1 MKPPARE
8 HRSSAGRA
16 RRLAVVGA
24 VWGTLL
30 LGVGQLLLWIRVF
43 LDHPLDQDFTLWY
56 AAARIGL
63 DDGWAHL
70 YDLDRQQLLI
80 RQLQH
85 IQVISP
91 LSVYISPPPLAW
103 LAVPFTLLPPV
114 PAYLLWT
121 GLSIAALWA
130 GWRLSAPAV
139 ERRWL
144 YALPLMAW
152 FPVFAGLV
160 LGQPVAFVIFAI
172 ALAVWL
178 AGRGR
183 AFAGGLVLSVALL
196 KPQLAL
202 LVGPALLVGGEL
214 GLGLGWLTGSAIL
227 VALSIGLVGI
237 PGLERGLE
245 LVRGVQVYPYNSY
258 LTLGYLVDPLV
269 RSGYLSPT
277 TRLAGLNPLTLGL
290 QAAVALATLAI
301 AYHHRG
307 HGPRALVPIG
317 LIGSILVAPHLHQ
330 DDLAVLVLAAWL
342 LAGSNQG
349 RLLRLWPLVVL
360 AAGEAPQLITPVP
373 LLLSLLVWL
382 LLLWKP
388 AEPSRREPSAL
399 PSLLPPVEEPAA
411 RPGHSALAGDEVHSG
426 RRTSRRRGA
435 VGHNRKTKLPSR
447 AGLGAYS
454 SSIWLNIRLSWMS
467 YRTSIASGTVA
478 TLRAP
483 RISAARV
490 STMSSSTATWSRSGI
505 LAWSARFNISSS
517 LSSWSM

>member
-1 MKPPARE
+1 
-8 HRSSAGRA
+8 
-16 RRLAVVGA
+16 LAVVGA
-24 VWGTLL
+24 VWGSLL
-30 LGVGQLLLWIRVF
+30 LGVGQLVLWIRIF
-43 LDHPLDQDFTLWY
+43 LAHPLDQDFTLWY

-63 DDGWAHL
+63 SDGWTHL
-70 YDLDRQQLLI
+70 YDIDRQQQLI

-114 PAYLLWT
+114 PAYLAWT
-121 GLSIAALWA
+121 GLSMAALWA
-130 GWRLSAPAV
+130 AWRLSAPAG

-144 YALPLMAW
+144 YALPLVAW
-152 FPVFAGLV
+152 FPVFTGLV

-172 ALAVWL
+172 AVAVWL
-178 AGRGR
+178 AGRGKG
-183 AFAGGLVLSVALL
+183 FAGGLVLSLALL

-227 VALSIGLVGI
+227 VALSVVVVGI

-245 LVRGVQVYPYNSY
+245 LVRSVQVFPYNSY

-277 TRLAGLNPLTLGL
+277 TRLAGINPLTLGL

-301 AYHHRG
+301 AYRHRG
-307 HGPRALVPIG
+307 RGPRELVPIG

-330 DDLAVLVLAAWL
+330 DDLAVLVVAAWL
-342 LAGSNQG
+342 LAGLGRG
-349 RLLRLWPLVVL
+349 RLLRFWPLVVL

-382 LLLWKP
+382 LLLWNP
-388 AEPSRREPSAL
+388 TERGREDSAAPSSPPSPSARNQ
-399 PSLLPPVEEPAA
+399 PMTVKATW
-411 RPGHSALAGDEVHSG
+411 HSG
-426 RRTSRRRGA
+426 GWLIRR
-435 VGHNRKTKLPSR
+435 
-447 AGLGAYS
+447 
-454 SSIWLNIRLSWMS
+454 
-467 YRTSIASGTVA
+467 
-478 TLRAP
+478 
-483 RISAARV
+483 
-490 STMSSSTATWSRSGI
+490 
-505 LAWSARFNISSS
+505 
-517 LSSWSM
+517 